1 MADLKCVVK
10 DMFKQRVIQAVT
22 GIIAVVS
29 LIVWFIGQWWG
40 TYVAAGAIILFAVAT
55 LHWIDD
61 EEVIEKEHCGQAV
74 KK

>member
-1 MADLKCVVK
+1 MAEVKSVIK
-10 DMFKQRVIQAVT
+10 DMSKQRVIQGVT
-22 GIIAVVS
+22 GLIALIS
-29 LIVWFIGQWWG
+29 LGVWFMGQWWG
-40 TYVAAGAIILFAVAT
+40 VYPAAGAIILFAVAT